1 MEWCEGRER
10 FQLSVANIE
19 LRFLG
24 NIYIYIY
31 IYIYIWGTNGRVGI
45 VLSEWV
51 SRIIMGNVKTKS
63 LMAKKSCLWQ
73 IGEHL

>member
-31 IYIYIWGTNGRVGI
+31 IWGTNGMVGI

-51 SRIIMGNVKTKS
+51 CRLIMGNVKTKS
-63 LMAKKSCLWQ
+63 LMGKKSCLWQ